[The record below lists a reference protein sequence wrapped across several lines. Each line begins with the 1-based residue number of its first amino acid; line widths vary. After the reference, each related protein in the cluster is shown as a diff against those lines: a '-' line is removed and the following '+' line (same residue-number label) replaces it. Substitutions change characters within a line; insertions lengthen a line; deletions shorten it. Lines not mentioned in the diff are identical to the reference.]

1 MNRRKELVQ
10 QYMEKKTVA
19 GVYQIKNIRND
30 KVWIDSTLNVN
41 TINGKRFML
50 NFGSHPNKQLQEDWK
65 QYGEDSFVIELLE
78 PLKMEDS
85 PYFNA
90 KEALAK
96 LEEKWLEL
104 LQPYEDKGYH
114 IKS

>member
-19 GVYQIKNIRND
+19 GVYQIKNTRNE
-30 KVWIDSTLNVN
+30 KILIDSTKNIN
-41 TINGKRFML
+41 TINGKKFML
-50 NFGSHPNKQLQEDWK
+50 NLGSHPNKRLQEEWK
-65 QYGEDSFVIELLE
+65 QYGEESFTFELLE

-96 LEEKWLEL
+96 LEEKWIHE
-104 LQPYEDKGYH
+104 LQPFGDRGYH
-114 IKS
+114 NNA